1 MESKEIELGPCP
13 FCGGPASISRR
24 ESRYYGQTELGDKF
38 VDYTYQV
45 ICSKC
50 HARGP
55 LYVARNV
62 NKDIEEWRDVDMMY
76 AKCMAMH
83 TWNIRKDGDRIIRV
97 GTQYRGRDCNE

>member
-13 FCGGPASISRR
+13 FCGGPAV
-24 ESRYYGQTELGDKF
+24 F
-38 VDYTYQV
+38 
-45 ICSKC
+45 CNKC

-62 NKDIEEWRDVDMMY
+62 NKDIEEWRDVDKMY

-83 TWNIRKDGDRIIRV
+83 TWNIRKDGDRTIRV